1 MLFDIDA
8 VLMKETK
15 ITNIAICLLLNNLF
29 AMPYMA
35 KKETTKNNRFN
46 LNAQFIINE
55 VLPSGFNPVNHIL
68 NNE

>member
-8 VLMKETK
+8 VLMNETK
-15 ITNIAICLLLNNLF
+15 TTNIAICLLLNNLF

-35 KKETTKNNRFN
+35 TKETTKNIWLS
-46 LNAQFIINE
+46 LNAQFVINE
-55 VLPSGFNPVNHIL
+55 VLPSGFIPVNHIL